1 MIYLEW
7 AIAVIALTIFA
18 AAFGG
23 AILHAKDRQE
33 HYEKRRKQNSH
44 KRRAD

>member
-7 AIAVIALTIFA
+7 AIAIIALTIFA

-23 AILHAKDRQE
+23 AMLHVKDRQE
-33 HYEKRRKQNSH
+33 YYEKRRKQNGS